1 MCYTDA
7 MKERIEQDVATMG
20 LVLPVHARP
29 GWYFQ

>member
-7 MKERIEQDVATMG
+7 MKERIEQDVAARG
-20 LVLPVHARP
+20 LTLSVHARP